1 MSDDGYFY
9 DDEADDFE
17 GDLFWNDDG
26 EIVLADDL
34 AEHTLPSPVYAEDG
48 AYETM
53 DGYSDWEYY
62 SDDYYDDDPTLLKD
76 NPQEGSLLR
85 TNKSNSSNGLPRGK
99 KRKLAATSD
108 IQVYPSVVTSK
119 STGPWDPPPKATGWR
134 SSSVE
139 NKEKKLYE
147 PGMGERV
154 ALLGNWREVFRS
166 SQPFGRQQRNSELG
180 TRSKSDRGYGK
191 SLPIPT
197 TKTTLPQNVELNG
210 HTEEPDAN
218 EDEGAAPKDYK
229 RRQTSYLQGP
239 PVSRHHKVVVEIPVQ
254 RVNGVKKDRPGNQ
267 TGTASKPPAGRK
279 RKASDV
285 EHENSD
291 GALPKPPAKRAASG
305 RVPLKS
311 KKKAK
316 SPPLPSART
325 TRSRKK

>member
-1 MSDDGYFY
+1 MT
-9 DDEADDFE
+9 
-17 GDLFWNDDG
+17 L
-26 EIVLADDL
+26 LQDDL
-34 AEHTLPSPVYAEDG
+34 AEHALPSPVYAEDA

-76 NPQEGSLLR
+76 NPQEGSLLG
-85 TNKSNSSNGLPRGK
+85 TSKSNSSNGLHRGK

-108 IQVYPSVVTSK
+108 IQVYPSVITSR
-119 STGPWDPPPKATGWR
+119 STLGLWNPPSKATGWR

-154 ALLGNWREVFRS
+154 ALLGNWREAFRS
-166 SQPFGRQQRNSELG
+166 SQPFGRQQSNSELG
-180 TRSKSDRGYGK
+180 TRSKSDRGYGR

-210 HTEEPDAN
+210 HREEPDTN
-218 EDEGAAPKDYK
+218 EDEGAAPKDCK
-229 RRQTSYLQGP
+229 RRRTSYLQGP
-239 PVSRHHKVVVEIPVQ
+239 PVSRNPKVVVEIPVQ
-254 RVNGVKKDRPGNQ
+254 RVNGMKKDRPENP
-267 TGTASKPPAGRK
+267 TETASKPPASRK

-291 GALPKPPAKRAASG
+291 GTVPKPPAKRAASG
-305 RVPLKS
+305 RVPAKS

>member
-1 MSDDGYFY
+1 MT
-9 DDEADDFE
+9 
-17 GDLFWNDDG
+17 LFQ
-26 EIVLADDL
+26 DDL

-85 TNKSNSSNGLPRGK
+85 TSKSSNSSGLHRGK

-108 IQVYPSVVTSK
+108 IQVYPSVVTSS
-119 STGPWDPPPKATGWR
+119 STLGLWDPPSKATGWI
-134 SSSVE
+134 SSSAE

-166 SQPFGRQQRNSELG
+166 NQPFGRQQRNSELG

-191 SLPIPT
+191 SLSLPT
-197 TKTTLPQNVELNG
+197 TKSILPQNVELNG
-210 HTEEPDAN
+210 HRDEPDTN
-218 EDEGAAPKDYK
+218 EDEGAAPKDHK

-239 PVSRHHKVVVEIPVQ
+239 PVSRNHKVVVEIPVQ
-254 RVNGVKKDRPGNQ
+254 RVNGVRKDTPGNQ
-267 TGTASKPPAGRK
+267 TGTASKPPASRK

-291 GALPKPPAKRAASG
+291 GSVPKPPAKRAASG
-305 RVPLKS
+305 RVPVKS
-311 KKKAK
+311 KKIAK
-316 SPPLPSART
+316 SLPLPSTRT